1 MIRWRDPRVRIL
13 AVALFAAYAWFFQG
27 GGWNQNTRLAL
38 TRAVVEQQ
46 SLRIDATARVGE
58 RLVTGD
64 YAERDGHY
72 YSDKAPG
79 SSLAA
84 VPAVALAS
92 YLTGSPPSPGEVTF
106 LGYIA
111 TLATSAVP
119 TVLSALLVAAC
130 AEALGASATGALVA
144 LGVFALGSP
153 AWAYATLLWGTALST
168 FSLLGAFAAGLAL
181 RRSDDGDDGRD
192 ARLGLLVGVGGA
204 WATITEYPAAVPAA
218 MISVMTLAGVWD
230 DPLRRRRVALG
241 IAAGA
246 AVIAAVLAAYNSAA
260 FGSALTLGY
269 ARIRGFTGMQQGL
282 FGVTRPRGD
291 VLVEI
296 LVGSY
301 RGLGR
306 LAPALFL
313 GPLGLWGLTRT
324 GARGPAITAM
334 AVAAYYVLL
343 NASYAYWDGGWT
355 YGPRHLAPAL
365 PFLALGLAP
374 LWDRATRD
382 QRRVILALALWGA
395 ALAFIA
401 VSTTAQPPET
411 SRAPVSEL
419 LWPAFARGD
428 LSLNHQSLLQP
439 ETTSTRDA
447 VNHAWNLGERLGLSG
462 HLSLMP
468 LLLIWALLHRA
479 WNQPAAPILPAA
491 TRAPSPA
498 VAPRVEA
505 PRRPTTTP
513 SELST
518 GELLGRIEAW
528 LTPGRADRV
537 ALSLL
542 AFWTALAVHSARGD
556 APTVDEFVYPPE
568 GAYYLRTGDFLFN
581 PQNPPLIKL
590 LGGAVMLL
598 HGARLD
604 LSTQWRTGFNGWEP
618 WVFSSRFML
627 DNRRDYHAL
636 FVEARM
642 LNIALGALLGWFV
655 YRWARALWGSVG
667 GVVAAAAFVA
677 CPTILAHARLLTPDL
692 AVTLFMFLASYA
704 LWRWSEAPSRR
715 RALLVGAC
723 VGLSFAAKFSA
734 VLLAPILLAQLWA
747 TRGALRE
754 RAIPLGRKEIGV
766 HVGLALLAAVVI
778 LDACFGFRGMF
789 QRLGDLRFVSGSFQG
804 LARAVPWLRLPLPT
818 ALLGGIDLK
827 TFDAARGEFS
837 AGFLFGAWSTTG
849 WRSFYVVSFLT
860 KTPIGLLGLAAIALS
875 RWRDR
880 DDDKPAV
887 LTLAIP
893 AVAFITLS
901 TLFFYKVN
909 YGVRYLLPLYPALYV
924 LCGRAAVLALR
935 SSWVAPTSAA
945 MLTWAA
951 LSTWSTHP
959 SYLAYVNESLG
970 GPELAYQSF
979 VDSNVDW
986 GQDLRRLAEW
996 TRANRVDRVHLS
1008 YFGHVDPVIYGLNY
1022 VPLRVGQR
1030 PEGVIA
1036 VSVSQ
1041 LQGLAYPSTYE
1052 NVGNVIAVGRDDFA
1066 WLRSRRP
1073 TAVIGHSIF
1082 VFDLR
1087 PGR

>member
-1 MIRWRDPRVRIL
+1 VIRWRDPRVRIL

-46 SLRIDATARVGE
+46 SLRIDATARVGG

-92 YLTGSPPSPGEVTF
+92 YLTASPPTAGEVTF
-106 LGYIA
+106 LGYVA

-119 TVLSALLVAAC
+119 TVLSALLLAAC

-144 LGVFALGSP
+144 LGAFALGSP

-181 RRSDDGDDGRD
+181 RRRDDDDDGRD
-192 ARLGLLVGVGGA
+192 ARLGLLVGLGGG

-218 MISVMTLAGVWD
+218 IIAVMTLAGVWD
-230 DPLRRRRVALG
+230 DPQRRRRVALG

-246 AVIAAVLAAYNSAA
+246 AVTAALLAAYNSAA

-269 ARIRGFTGMQQGL
+269 SRIRGFAGMQQGL

-291 VLVEI
+291 VLIEI

-306 LAPALFL
+306 LAPVLFL
-313 GPLGLWGLTRT
+313 GPLGLWGLTR
-324 GARGPAITAM
+324 GAARGPAIAAL
-334 AVAAYYVLL
+334 AVAGYYVLL
-343 NASYAYWDGGWT
+343 NASYAYWDGGWS

-395 ALAFIA
+395 ALAFVA
-401 VSTTAQPPET
+401 VSTTAQPPE
-411 SRAPVSEL
+411 SARAPVSAL
-419 LWPAFARGD
+419 LWPAFARGE

-439 ETTSTRDA
+439 ETTSPRDA

-468 LLLIWALLHRA
+468 LLLLWALLHRA
-479 WNQPAAPILPAA
+479 WTQPSAPPAPVA
-491 TRAPSPA
+491 RPSPTP
-498 VAPRVEA
+498 VSAPRAEA
-505 PRRPTTTP
+505 PRRPTAP
-513 SELST
+513 PVEVST
-518 GELLGRIEAW
+518 GDLLRRAEAW
-528 LTPGRADRV
+528 LTPGRSDRV
-537 ALSLL
+537 ALALL
-542 AFWTALAVHSARGD
+542 AFWAALAVHSARGD

-604 LSTQWRTGFNGWEP
+604 LAAQWRTNFNGWEP
-618 WVFSSRFML
+618 WVFSTRFML
-627 DNRRDYHAL
+627 DNRREYHAL

-655 YRWARALWGSVG
+655 YRWARALWGTVG
-667 GVVAAAAFVA
+667 GVVSAAAFVA

-704 LWRWSEAPSRR
+704 LWRWSEAPSRG
-715 RALLVGAC
+715 RALIVGAC
-723 VGLSFAAKFSA
+723 VGLSFASKFSA
-734 VLLAPILLAQLWA
+734 VLLAPILVAQLWA
-747 TRGALRE
+747 TRGALRA
-754 RAIPLGRKEIGV
+754 RVIPLGRKEIGA

-789 QRLGDLRFVSGSFQG
+789 HRLGDLRFASGSFRG
-804 LARAVPWLRLPLPT
+804 LASLAPWLRLPLPD
-818 ALLGGIDLK
+818 ALLLGIDAK
-827 TFDAARGEFS
+827 TADAARGEFS

-849 WRSFYVVSFLT
+849 WRSFYLVSFLT
-860 KTPIGLLGLAAIALS
+860 KTPIGLLGLAAVALS
-875 RWRDR
+875 QWRDR
-880 DDDKPAV
+880 EDDKPAA
-887 LTLAIP
+887 LTLVIP

-901 TLFFYKVN
+901 TVFFYKVN
-909 YGVRYLLPLYPALYV
+909 YGVRYLLPLFPALYV

-935 SSWVAPTSAA
+935 STWVAPTSVA
-945 MLTWAA
+945 MLAWAA
-951 LSTWSTHP
+951 LSSWSTHP

-996 TRANRVDRVHLS
+996 ARANRVERVHLS
-1008 YFGHVDPVIYGLNY
+1008 YFGHVDPGIYGLSY

-1052 NVGNVIAVGRDDFA
+1052 NVGNVVGVGRDDFA

-1082 VFDLR
+1082 VWDLR
-1087 PGR
+1087 SGR

>member
-1 MIRWRDPRVRIL
+1 MHRAAPSPEIRWRDRRVRIL
-13 AVALFAAYAWFFQG
+13 ALALFAAYAWFFQG

-46 SLRIDATARVGE
+46 TLRIDGTARVGG

-79 SSLAA
+79 SAFAA

-92 YLTGSPPSPGEVTF
+92 YLTGSPPSPAEVTF
-106 LGYIA
+106 LGYVA

-130 AEALGASATGALVA
+130 AEALGASATGALLA
-144 LGVFALGSP
+144 LGIFALGSP

-181 RRSDDGDDGRD
+181 RRRDDDDDGRD
-192 ARLGLLVGVGGA
+192 ARLGLLVGLGGG

-218 MISVMTLAGVWD
+218 VIAVMTVAGVWD

-246 AVIAAVLAAYNSAA
+246 ALVVAVLAAYNSAA

-269 ARIRGFTGMQQGL
+269 ARIRGFAGMQQGL
-282 FGVTRPRGD
+282 FGVTRPRGE

-306 LAPALFL
+306 LAPALLL
-313 GPLGLWGLTRT
+313 GPLGLWGLAR
-324 GARGPAITAM
+324 GGVRGPAIAALT
-334 AVAAYYVLL
+334 VVAYYVLL
-343 NASYAYWDGGWT
+343 NASYAYWDGGWS

-365 PFLALGLAP
+365 PFLALGVAP
-374 LWDRATRD
+374 LWDRATRE
-382 QRRVILALALWGA
+382 QRRVIVALALWGA
-395 ALAFIA
+395 VLAFVA
-401 VSTTAQPPET
+401 VSTTAQPPERV
-411 SRAPVSEL
+411 RAPVTEL

-428 LSLNHQSLLQP
+428 LSLNHQSFLQA
-439 ETTSTRDA
+439 ETTTARDA

-462 HLSLMP
+462 HLSLFP
-468 LLLIWALLHRA
+468 LLIIWALLHRA
-479 WNQPAAPILPAA
+479 WTQHESPRAPVAAPRAEPRPVTAPRPTPPRRPAAPG
-491 TRAPSPA
+491 
-498 VAPRVEA
+498 E
-505 PRRPTTTP
+505 
-513 SELST
+513 ELST
-518 GELLGRIEAW
+518 AALLARAEAW
-528 LTPGRADRV
+528 LTPGRSDRV
-537 ALSLL
+537 VLGLL
-542 AFWTALAVHSARGD
+542 AFWSALAVHSARGD

-604 LSTQWRTGFNGWEP
+604 LSREWRTNFNGWEP

-627 DNRRDYHAL
+627 DNRRAYHDL

-642 LNIALGALLGWFV
+642 LNIALGALLGWFI
-655 YRWARALWGSVG
+655 YRWARALWGGVG
-667 GVVAAAAFVA
+667 GVLAAAAFAA

-692 AVTLFMFLASYA
+692 AVSLFMFLSSYT

-715 RALLVGAC
+715 RALVFGAC

-734 VLLAPILLAQLWA
+734 VLLAPILVAQLWA
-747 TRGALRE
+747 ARGALRE
-754 RAIPLGRKEIGV
+754 RAIPLGRREIGA
-766 HVGLALLAAVVI
+766 HAGLALLAALVV
-778 LDACFGFRGMF
+778 LDGCFGFRGMF
-789 QRLGDLRFVSGSFQG
+789 HRLGDIRFVSGTFR
-804 LARAVPWLRLPLPT
+804 AIAAAVPWLRLPLPD
-818 ALLGGIDLK
+818 ALLIGIDLK

-849 WRSFYVVSFLT
+849 WRSFYLVSFLT
-860 KTPIGLLGLAAIALS
+860 KTPIGLLGLAALALS

-880 DDDKPAV
+880 DRDDDTAVV

-893 AVAFITLS
+893 AVAFLTLS
-901 TLFFYKVN
+901 TALFYKVN

-924 LCGRAAVLALR
+924 LCGRVAVLAR
-935 SSWVAPTSAA
+935 RWTWATPTGAA

-951 LSTWSTHP
+951 VSSWSTHP

-970 GPELAYQSF
+970 GRSSP
-979 VDSNVDW
+979 
-986 GQDLRRLAEW
+986 
-996 TRANRVDRVHLS
+996 TRPSSTPTSTGGRTCV
-1008 YFGHVDPVIYGLNY
+1008 
-1022 VPLRVGQR
+1022 
-1030 PEGVIA
+1030 
-1036 VSVSQ
+1036 VSPRGRASTASTACTSRTSGTPTPRSTASRTCPCAWVS
-1041 LQGLAYPSTYE
+1041 APR
-1052 NVGNVIAVGRDDFA
+1052 A
-1066 WLRSRRP
+1066 
-1073 TAVIGHSIF
+1073 
-1082 VFDLR
+1082 
-1087 PGR
+1087 